1 MPPRRRQLH
10 ACAGLA
16 LRSDRGQHPRAMAT
30 RTIYHLPNIPHASCA
45 AASRNHGG
53 PASASEE
60 PLHAK
65 DVHTGAGEGRGGCG
79 SGEGAEE
86 EVVVCAAP
94 PTAPQLASAVTRG
107 RGDGGAVHTLKRY
120 LRPYEEEGSGAVL
133 LEREPDG
140 TVAPPPRHN
149 CPKPAKLDTDVWHW
163 SGDIEEVRQHTSV
176 DGRRA
181 GHDRTATAE
190 HRRGDR
196 TSECACGT
204 RSRHCLPA
212 QKKFRC
218 DATPTPASCAAATDN
233 FDERCDAAFAERGC
247 VAVAVF
253 SRPPDSRALEDARPS
268 SPLLLPSSPASTN
281 SSETSAPRSS
291 TWATTRCR
299 RRDSGGE
306 DDTLFRCSTTATSAS
321 EIDSDG
327 CPEDGHGSL
336 VQGVFVE
343 CEARSAG
350 SGSGP
355 QLAIPRHLAAQQSSA
370 CDVLRDRPL
379 IAAPPSSEQITAAP
393 TNRASGKIARLT
405 NFYLE
410 PRYRRHA
417 QHMALHDLPLATSA
431 TVPSRSSTSSS
442 IFLQLFTASPPSC
455 PAGCEVKRDAAS
467 RTNDDEM
474 GVRPPIWSIIMKY
487 YAAHHERQLPPHAP
501 L

>member
-1 MPPRRRQLH
+1 MQAVLRR
-10 ACAGLA
+10 AGTTEGLQAHQRSHCTPKTYTLA
-16 LRSDRGQHPRAMAT
+16 LEKDE
-30 RTIYHLPNIPHASCA
+30 A
-45 AASRNHGG
+45 AVA
-53 PASASEE
+53 
-60 PLHAK
+60 
-65 DVHTGAGEGRGGCG
+65 
-79 SGEGAEE
+79 
-86 EVVVCAAP
+86 
-94 PTAPQLASAVTRG
+94 LASAVTRG

-163 SGDIEEVRQHTSV
+163 T
-176 DGRRA
+176 
-181 GHDRTATAE
+181 
-190 HRRGDR
+190 
-196 TSECACGT
+196 
-204 RSRHCLPA
+204 
-212 QKKFRC
+212 
-218 DATPTPASCAAATDN
+218 
-233 FDERCDAAFAERGC
+233 
-247 VAVAVF
+247 
-253 SRPPDSRALEDARPS
+253 
-268 SPLLLPSSPASTN
+268 
-281 SSETSAPRSS
+281 
-291 TWATTRCR
+291 
-299 RRDSGGE
+299 
-306 DDTLFRCSTTATSAS
+306 S